1 MLWPALGR
9 MSVSSL
15 EHQLFSSSDPAPDPR
30 ASYLHGKR
38 SAGSVLL
45 FVGTGRWGLGAGC
58 LHII

>member
-1 MLWPALGR
+1 MQWPALGR

-15 EHQLFSSSDPAPDPR
+15 EHQHFSSSDPAPDPR
-30 ASYLHGKR
+30 ASYLHDKR

-45 FVGTGRWGLGAGC
+45 FVGTGRWGLSAGC